1 METYVSGPGFANC
14 FNLKHNTS
22 YDSHAILQEFEN
34 NEKRAIEALDN
45 YVDHLARGLSLV
57 CNILDPDIIVL
68 GGGMSNI
75 SYIYENINTVL
86 KNIFLVI
93 LFTQKS

>member
-1 METYVSGPGFANC
+1 MKS
-14 FNLKHNTS
+14 
-22 YDSHAILQEFEN
+22 
-34 NEKRAIEALDN
+34 RAIEALDN

-75 SYIYENINTVL
+75 S
-86 KNIFLVI
+86 IFMI
-93 LFTQKS
+93 I